1 LKIELAKLRRTLHL
15 LSFPA
20 LTLILLVMIIVS
32 LRSSEERR
40 SSWTG
45 PLPTYDTRE
54 VALLCDGL
62 NSAWGTDWP
71 QVIASL
77 EKLRERQ
84 GKCGGQDPA
93 QTLYPAYYNYGAS
106 LEKRGDLTGAITAY
120 RKALEVS
127 PQGGEAIQA
136 LLKHKAFT
144 PAPLPQCLPQK
155 TQQALASVPSY
166 SPHGKG
172 DFVRIQ
178 PGTSN
183 FYADGRPYRIRGIN
197 YYPMRAPWRRFLTES
212 EPTSVAKELDL
223 IAGAGFNTLR
233 IFLWYE
239 ALFDCPGSGAVPKPE
254 AIARLDNVIRLSAAR
269 GLRLIVTL
277 NDLPDLT
284 IRPLYREPEPAAA
297 QTAYIV
303 SRYGNEPAILA
314 WDLRNE
320 GDIDIMKGFVS
331 QSTVM
336 SWLRQ
341 TAQQVRQLDPNHLL
355 TAGWNQDSHMTIDVV
370 DFVSFHHWSSAE
382 LLRLRIAAFQAQTR
396 KPILLQEVG
405 YSAYGAGEARQGDRL
420 RDVINAANS
429 TGLAG
434 WMIWT
439 AFDFPTD
446 VTCIAPACPSKDN
459 SEHHFGLWRTD
470 YTPKSAVNVIKSLI
484 TPIPGQPADG

>member
-1 LKIELAKLRRTLHL
+1 LRRTIHL
-15 LSFPA
+15 LTLPA
-20 LTLILLVMIIVS
+20 LLLILLVITIMALTS
-32 LRSSEERR
+32 PDQRHG
-40 SSWTG
+40 SWSG
-45 PLPTYDTRE
+45 PLPTFDTRE
-54 VALLCDGL
+54 VTLLCDSL
-62 NSAWGTDWP
+62 NAAWGTDWP

-77 EKLRERQ
+77 EKLHERR
-84 GKCGGQDPA
+84 GKCGGKDPA
-93 QTLYPAYYNYGAS
+93 QTLYPAYFNYGAS
-106 LEKRGDLTGAITAY
+106 LEKRGDVAGAINAY
-120 RKALEVS
+120 RKALEIS

-144 PAPLPQCLPQK
+144 PAPLAQCQPQQ
-155 TQQALASVPSY
+155 TQRALASVPSY
-166 SPHGKG
+166 TPQGKG

-178 PGTSN
+178 PGTSH
-183 FYADGRPYRIRGIN
+183 FVVDGRPYRIRGVN
-197 YYPMRAPWRRFLTES
+197 YYPMHAPWRRFLVEAV
-212 EPTSVAKELDL
+212 PTSVARELDL

-239 ALFDCPGSGAVPKPE
+239 ALFDCPGSGAVPKPD
-254 AIARLDNVIRLSAAR
+254 AIARLDTVIRLAAVR
-269 GLRLIVTL
+269 GLRVIVTL
-277 NDLPDLT
+277 HDLPDLT
-284 IRPLYREPEPAAA
+284 IRPLYREPEAAAA
-297 QTAYIV
+297 QTAYLV
-303 SRYGNEPAILA
+303 SRYRNEPAILA

-320 GDIDIMKGFVS
+320 GDIDILKGFAS

-341 TAQQVRQLDPNHLL
+341 TAEQVRQLDPNHLL

-370 DFVSFHHWSSAE
+370 DFVSFHHWSSSE

-405 YSAYGAGEARQGDRL
+405 YSAFGAGEARQADRL
-420 RDVINAANS
+420 RDVINVADN

-470 YTPKSAVNVIKSLI
+470 YAPKSAVNVIKSLI
-484 TPIPGQPADG
+484 VPMPGQPADG